1 MSRTTALI
9 PILSIFIII
18 VSCNQS
24 DCGDKVNQ
32 LEKQIAQL
40 KNQESDV
47 KPIDNSEKRE
57 EVVERY
63 ENGNKKLVVTYMGSG
78 SNEQVIKK
86 VSFYS
91 SGNTKE
97 IENYVQN
104 ELNGPYREYYRNG
117 QISVSCS
124 YHEGQRHGEYVEYY
138 YDGTTWETG
147 YFKDGQ
153 YDGEYNTYFADG
165 KIKSKE
171 HYKNGDR
178 FEATWFS
185 ANGDVEFRN

>member
-1 MSRTTALI
+1 MSRLSALI
-9 PILSIFIII
+9 SILSFF
-18 VSCNQS
+18 VFFTSCNES
-24 DCGDKVNQ
+24 DCSDKVKQ
-32 LEKQIAQL
+32 LEKEIAEL
-40 KNQESDV
+40 KNEDSIT
-47 KPIDNSEKRE
+47 KPTGNGEIRE

-63 ENGNKKLVVTYMGSG
+63 ENGNKKLVVTYIGRG
-78 SNEQVIKK
+78 SNEQVNKK
-86 VSFYS
+86 VSYYS
-91 SGNTKE
+91 SGKTKE

-104 ELNGPYREYYRNG
+104 ELNGPYFEYYRNG

-124 YHEGQRHGEYVEYY
+124 YHEGQRHGQYVEYY
-138 YDGTTWETG
+138 YDGTLWEKG

-178 FEATWFS
+178 FEATWFN
-185 ANGDVEFRN
+185 ANGDIEFRN

>member
-1 MSRTTALI
+1 MSRSTALI
-9 PILSIFIII
+9 SILSAGIFIA
-18 VSCNQS
+18 SCNES
-24 DCGDKVNQ
+24 DCGEKVDR
-32 LEKQIAQL
+32 LEKEIAQL
-40 KNQESDV
+40 KNEDPAV
-47 KPIDNSEKRE
+47 KQTGNSEKRE

-63 ENGNKKLVVTYMGSG
+63 ENGNKKLVVSYMGSG

-86 VSFYS
+86 VSYYS
-91 SGNTKE
+91 SGKTKE

-104 ELNGPYREYYRNG
+104 ELNGPYIEYYRNG

-185 ANGDVEFRN
+185 SNGDVEFRN

>member
-1 MSRTTALI
+1 MSRPTALI
-9 PILSIFIII
+9 SILSVLIIFT
-18 VSCNQS
+18 SCNGPDCS
-24 DCGDKVNQ
+24 DKISQ
-32 LEKQIAQL
+32 LENEIAQL
-40 KNQESDV
+40 KNEESIL
-47 KPIDNSEKRE
+47 KPNGSDEKRE

-63 ENGNKKLVVTYMGSG
+63 ENGNKKLVVTYLGSG

-86 VSFYS
+86 VSYYS
-91 SGNTKE
+91 SGKTKE
-97 IENYVQN
+97 IENYAQN
-104 ELNGPYREYYRNG
+104 ELNGSYLEYYRNG

-138 YDGTTWETG
+138 YDGNTWETG

-178 FEATWFS
+178 FEATWFNT
-185 ANGDVEFRN
+185 NGDVEFRN